1 MKIIISLSIFFFA
14 LSFCNLAERFT
25 GKSGSNTATNTT
37 TTQSNTSG
45 APDRTS
51 TGDGMSEKYTLTPEQ
66 ENILKDGKEIKWDEQ
81 GMSWTLPAGWKKT
94 TSSPT
99 TFMCSSPQGTFLIVS
114 VSPMAA
120 DFPNDVSLKA
130 NYDGSVTRQKNGE
143 LEKLRYLE
151 LDGVRG
157 IEFLETEYQGKTS
170 PRRHQWIGFRQYAGQ
185 NQMLNVMLSTDGA
198 KFDNNRQIFAAV
210 MSSTKI
216 TR

>member
-1 MKIIISLSIFFFA
+1 MKTLISIGFFFFA
-14 LSFCNLAERFT
+14 LSFCNLAEKFT
-25 GKSGSNTATNTT
+25 GKSGTNTNTT
-37 TTQSNTSG
+37 TTQTNSSDSNS
-45 APDRTS
+45 AS
-51 TGDGMSEKYTLTPEQ
+51 TGLGTAEKYTLSPEQ
-66 ENILKDGKEIKWDEQ
+66 ANLLKDGKEIKWDDQ

-99 TFMCSSPQGTFLIVS
+99 TFMCSSPQGTFLIVN

-120 DFPNDVSLKA
+120 DFPNEVSLKA

-143 LEKLRYLE
+143 LEKLRFLE

-157 IEFLETEYQGKTS
+157 IEFLETEYQGKDS

-185 NQMLNVMLSTDGA
+185 NQMLNLMLSTKGGV
-198 KFDNNRQIFAAV
+198 FDKHRDTFAAV

>member
-1 MKIIISLSIFFFA
+1 MKTIISLGFFCFA

-25 GKSGSNTATNTT
+25 GKNGTNTNST
-37 TTQSNTSG
+37 TTQTNSSG
-45 APDRTS
+45 TAPDRTS
-51 TGDGMSEKYTLTPEQ
+51 SGDGMAEKYTLTPEQ
-66 ENILKDGKEIKWDEQ
+66 SNILKDAKEIKWDEQ

-94 TSSPT
+94 TSTPT
-99 TFMCSSPQGTFLIVS
+99 TFMCSSPQGTFLIVN
-114 VSPMAA
+114 VSPMSA

-157 IEFLETEYQGKTS
+157 IEFLETEYQGKSS

-185 NQMLNVMLSTDGA
+185 NQMLNIMLSTDGA
-198 KFDNNRQIFAAV
+198 KFDKNRDIFAAV

>member
-1 MKIIISLSIFFFA
+1 MKTIISIGLFFFA

-25 GKSGSNTATNTT
+25 GKSGANTNAT
-37 TTQSNTSG
+37 TTQTNSSSSPSNT
-45 APDRTS
+45 TS
-51 TGDGMSEKYTLTPEQ
+51 SGDGMAEKYTLSPEQ
-66 ENILKDGKEIKWDEQ
+66 ANILKDAKEVKWDEQ

-99 TFMCSSPQGTFLIVS
+99 TFMCSSPQGTFLIVN
-114 VSPMAA
+114 VSPMSA
-120 DFPNDVSLKA
+120 DFPNDVSIKA

-198 KFDNNRQIFAAV
+198 KFDKHRDTFAAI